1 MSRKLQ
7 ENLIIGLIIAVLASV
22 IYVSLGYGPRARMVP
37 IPVAAFGLVLAIV
50 QLIWQNLRSTE
61 ELHVDLLE
69 VLTKRSEAG
78 HGQGAGA
85 PTAPSAA
92 AGTKEA
98 PRRLWPKELAAL
110 ALVLGFLGL
119 VLLIGPIPSIF
130 IFTGGYF
137 LVSRHYSWPKALGYT
152 AIFTIAVYLLF
163 VVGLEIQLYHGA
175 IEPLVEYFR

>member
-7 ENLIIGLIIAVLASV
+7 ENLIIGLIIAVLTGV

-37 IPVAAFGLVLAIV
+37 IPVAAFGLVMAIV

-78 HGQGAGA
+78 QGAGA
-85 PTAPSAA
+85 PTEPPAA

-152 AIFTIAVYLLF
+152 AIFTIVVYLLF
-163 VVGLEIQLYHGA
+163 VVALEIQLYHGA

>member
-7 ENLIIGLIIAVLASV
+7 ENLIIGLIIAVLAGV

-37 IPVAAFGLVLAIV
+37 IPVAGFGLVLAIV

-69 VLTKRSEAG
+69 VLTKRSEV
-78 HGQGAGA
+78 GQGAGA
-85 PTAPSAA
+85 PTEPSAA
-92 AGTKEA
+92 AGATEA

-110 ALVLGFLGL
+110 TLVLGFLGL

-137 LVSRHYSWPKALGYT
+137 LVSRHYTWPKALGYT
-152 AIFTIAVYLLF
+152 AIFTITVYLLF
-163 VVGLEIQLYHGA
+163 VVALEIQLYHGA